1 MNKRKLMYS
10 LLFLSVFVTAFGI
23 YASFQK
29 TITRADASRALV
41 VQRES
46 VAIYEK
52 ALHSKGTKVK
62 GYLVKGNA
70 YINYVSFNT
79 DWWRIPIGNS
89 FGYVSKKEAKIEEI
103 GASRPEQVS
112 SNFHGDAILTEEK
125 TPIYSSI
132 STSSKKIG
140 QFDAHIQ
147 IEVINQNENWSKVNL
162 GGLVGYVQKE
172 DLQIDNGIPVL
183 MYHNLFREEENHKFK
198 DTFVTI
204 TPEFFESQMKWLRD
218 NGYHTISLED
228 LQKYVE
234 KKKALPDKSFVITFD
249 DGFVSTRQYAYPIL
263 KKYSFKAENFII
275 TSRTPDQSQ
284 PFDPDQLT
292 TQALSMQDMEKMK
305 DVFSF
310 GAHTHALHDRK
321 DAHTSGL
328 LTQLPYDEVVA
339 DLKLNRKELPTPSS
353 YFAYPYGNLN
363 ETGIRAVRDAGFKLA
378 FTTQEGRVF
387 PGDNPLILDRKGVY
401 PNMDMEDFKNIFA
414 TSN

>member
-1 MNKRKLMYS
+1 MNKRKLLYL
-10 LLFLSVFVTAFGI
+10 LLFLSVFVIAFGI

-29 TITRADASRALV
+29 TMTRADASQALV
-41 VQRES
+41 AQEKS
-46 VAIYEK
+46 IAIYER
-52 ALHSKGTKVK
+52 ASHSKGTKVK
-62 GYLVKGNA
+62 GYLMKGNA
-70 YINYVSFNT
+70 YINYISFNT
-79 DWWRIPIGNS
+79 DWWRIPVGNS
-89 FGYVSKKEAKIEEI
+89 FGYVSKKEAKIEETE
-103 GASRPEQVS
+103 APYPKKVS
-112 SNFHGDAILTEEK
+112 SIFHGDAILTEVK
-125 TPIYSSI
+125 TPVYSST
-132 STSSKKIG
+132 STTSKKMG

-162 GGLVGYVQKE
+162 GGLVGYIQKG

-198 DTFVTI
+198 GTFVTI
-204 TPEFFESQMKWLRD
+204 TPEFFESQMKWLHD

-234 KKKALPDKSFVITFD
+234 KKKALPGKSFVITFD

-263 KKYSFKAENFII
+263 KKYGFKAENFII

-292 TQALSMQDMEKMK
+292 TQALSMQDMERMK
-305 DVFSF
+305 NVFSF

-328 LTQLPYDEVVA
+328 LTQLPYAEVVA
-339 DLKLNRKELPTPSS
+339 DLKLNRNKLSTPSP

-387 PGDNPLILDRKGVY
+387 PGDNPLILDRRGVY
-401 PNMDMEDFKNIFA
+401 PNMNMEDFKNIFA